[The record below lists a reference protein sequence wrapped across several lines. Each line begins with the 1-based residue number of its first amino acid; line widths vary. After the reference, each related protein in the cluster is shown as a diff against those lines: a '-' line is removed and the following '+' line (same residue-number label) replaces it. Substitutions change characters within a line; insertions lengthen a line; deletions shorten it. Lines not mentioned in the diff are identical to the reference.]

1 MLMLW
6 ERKFK
11 SLSNRPREVMN
22 SSCLVQ
28 ILYVQISSLAFEN
41 SVNDRWR
48 ARCHHQCLICSGLRW
63 LAWSTCLFCQQS
75 SYKRYD
81 SSDVKRFGEMGSQ
94 SNQHSTRAFYNTSWK
109 INQLKNYT
117 RNRKNNFI
125 RQTRKSKH
133 AYTIF
138 CF

>member
-1 MLMLW
+1 MSMLW
-6 ERKFK
+6 ERKYNY
-11 SLSNRPREVMN
+11 LYNRPQAVMSN
-22 SSCLVQ
+22 SCHVQ

-48 ARCHHQCLICSGLRW
+48 ARCHHQCLICSSIRW
-63 LAWSTCLFCQQS
+63 LARSTCLFCQQS

-94 SNQHSTRAFYNTSWK
+94 SNQHCARALHHTTWK
-109 INQLKNYT
+109 INQLKSYT
-117 RNRKNNFI
+117 RNRKDYFI
-125 RQTRKSKH
+125 RKARKSKH
-133 AYTIF
+133 VYPIF